1 MSRRAFPGQMLRF
14 GIVGGVGFLIDAGL
28 LHVMLQLGL
37 GYYGGRV
44 VSFLAA
50 ATTTWILNRSFT
62 FRRENPRLE
71 GPPGTQLAPTH
82 PEGTHSAP
90 TDPVG
95 EWLAYLGLMVIG
107 GVVNY
112 GTYVLAVEVSE
123 PVRRHP
129 ELGVALGSI
138 AGMAINFWS
147 AKTMVFER
155 KDRP

>member
-1 MSRRAFPGQMLRF
+1 MSRAVLPGQMLRF
-14 GIVGGVGFLIDAGL
+14 GTVGGVGFLVDAGL

-62 FRRENPRLE
+62 FRRESRPN
-71 GPPGTQLAPTH
+71 GTSSAA
-82 PEGTHSAP
+82 HSAP
-90 TDPVG
+90 SHPAG

-112 GTYVLAVEVSE
+112 GIYALAVEVSE

-155 KDRP
+155 KAKP

>member
-14 GIVGGVGFLIDAGL
+14 GIVGGVGFLVDAGL
-28 LHVMLQLGL
+28 LHVVLQLGL

-62 FRRENPRLE
+62 FRRETPSSKDPS
-71 GPPGTQLAPTH
+71 GAH
-82 PEGTHSAP
+82 PARPHP
-90 TDPVG
+90 LG
-95 EWLAYLGLMVIG
+95 EWLAYLGWMVIG

-112 GTYVLAVEVSE
+112 GTYALAVEVSE

-155 KDRP
+155 KAKP

>member
-1 MSRRAFPGQMLRF
+1 MPHALPDRKSPFGKNWGQVLRF
-14 GIVGGVGFLIDAGL
+14 GMVGGVGFLVDAGL
-28 LHVMLQLGL
+28 LHVLLQLGL

-50 ATTTWILNRSFT
+50 ATVTWILNRSFT
-62 FRRENPRLE
+62 FRRETFPD
-71 GPPGTQLAPTH
+71 GTSGAIH
-82 PEGTHSAP
+82 PA
-90 TDPVG
+90 G
-95 EWLAYLGLMVIG
+95 EWLAYLGLMAIG

-112 GTYVLAVEVSE
+112 GAYALAVAFSE

-147 AKTMVFER
+147 AKTLVFER
-155 KDRP
+155 KAKP

>member
-1 MSRRAFPGQMLRF
+1 MSRAAQPNEKVAGQFLRF
-14 GIVGGVGFLIDAGL
+14 GIVGGIGFLVDAGL
-28 LHVMLQLGL
+28 LHLMLKLGL
-37 GYYGGRV
+37 GYYGGRA

-62 FRRENPRLE
+62 FRRDSPSGENSR
-71 GPPGTQLAPTH
+71 GH
-82 PEGTHSAP
+82 PAS
-90 TDPVG
+90 

-112 GTYVLAVEVSE
+112 GTYAAAVELSDL
-123 PVRRHP
+123 VRRYP
-129 ELGVALGSI
+129 ALGVALGSI

-155 KDRP
+155 KAQP

>member
-14 GIVGGVGFLIDAGL
+14 GIVGGVGFLVDAGL

-62 FRRENPRLE
+62 FRRES
-71 GPPGTQLAPTH
+71 ASTH
-82 PEGTHSAP
+82 PA
-90 TDPVG
+90 G

-155 KDRP
+155 KAKP